1 VFELN
6 PAGINWPRAV
16 LVLDVMMV
24 PLVVFWTIGHQE
36 YLFSAL
42 IGVLWAVLID
52 PGGSY
57 GSRAAYLAIF
67 ALVGAALTALGFGIG
82 GEAWGW
88 LVLAASAVTL
98 VAGLA
103 IMFGVRAFVAA
114 FLLNIW
120 FIIAL
125 AVASSFHQNAQIT
138 SYTWAQVLAWV
149 GGSALWIAATFVE
162 WLIRGRE
169 DRPQPIAEMPGDTS
183 RRRLTP
189 PIIVFAVLRAIV
201 IAGTTA
207 LAFGLDLSH
216 GYWMPIAAIIAMK
229 GSLDQST
236 IFAVQRLAG
245 ALIGAV
251 VAGLLLLIPANETG
265 SRLLAITL
273 GLEAVA
279 LVILVNG
286 VALRF
291 WNYVPYEA
299 CIAAGVLI
307 LVDLPQ
313 PSDYA
318 AEGYRILWTLCGVGA
333 GVLVVF
339 LAGLLARR
347 KTKAQPRPA
356 PQSA

>member
-1 VFELN
+1 
-6 PAGINWPRAV
+6 
-16 LVLDVMMV
+16 
-24 PLVVFWTIGHQE
+24 
-36 YLFSAL
+36 
-42 IGVLWAVLID
+42 
-52 PGGSY
+52 
-57 GSRAAYLAIF
+57 
-67 ALVGAALTALGFGIG
+67 
-82 GEAWGW
+82 
-88 LVLAASAVTL
+88 
-98 VAGLA
+98 
-103 IMFGVRAFVAA
+103 
-114 FLLNIW
+114 
-120 FIIAL
+120 
-125 AVASSFHQNAQIT
+125 
-138 SYTWAQVLAWV
+138 
-149 GGSALWIAATFVE
+149 
-162 WLIRGRE
+162 
-169 DRPQPIAEMPGDTS
+169 
-183 RRRLTP
+183 
-189 PIIVFAVLRAIV
+189 
-201 IAGTTA
+201 
-207 LAFGLDLSH
+207 
-216 GYWMPIAAIIAMK
+216 MPIAAIIAMK